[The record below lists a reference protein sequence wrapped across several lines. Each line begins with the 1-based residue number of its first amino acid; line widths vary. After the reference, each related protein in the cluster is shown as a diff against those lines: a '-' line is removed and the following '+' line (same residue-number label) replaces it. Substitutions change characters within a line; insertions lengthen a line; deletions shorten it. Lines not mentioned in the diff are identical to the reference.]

1 MVQQLGLGQT
11 HEYKGLANWLVTFV
25 DIPQCWPMNYL
36 WHVLGLPCPCKM
48 LSDWCC
54 SSRPSIQLY
63 PYFSWVSVF
72 CFCSRTF
79 KNALS
84 VALVPN
90 YRANWTWHNY
100 DCIKCQ
106 RGLEF
111 TSCCFPKNQLQHP
124 WIWPATFIHIPYPG
138 LTSAYHNSFS
148 NTQGETRPCG
158 APESHWC
165 TDFPTPL
172 FTDCSRNRDHGRVKR
187 LSVT

>member
-1 MVQQLGLGQT
+1 MFWVSPAPARCSPIGL
-11 HEYKGLANWLVTFV
+11 V
-25 DIPQCWPMNYL
+25 
-36 WHVLGLPCPCKM
+36 
-48 LSDWCC
+48 CC

-72 CFCSRTF
+72 CFSSRTF
-79 KNALS
+79 MNALS

-111 TSCCFPKNQLQHP
+111 TSCRFPKKQLQHP

-172 FTDCSRNRDHGRVKR
+172 FTDCSRKR
-187 LSVT
+187 SRACQKALRHLNGLHTRCETNCNTVGPGGMSLFQVRPLQLDFNC